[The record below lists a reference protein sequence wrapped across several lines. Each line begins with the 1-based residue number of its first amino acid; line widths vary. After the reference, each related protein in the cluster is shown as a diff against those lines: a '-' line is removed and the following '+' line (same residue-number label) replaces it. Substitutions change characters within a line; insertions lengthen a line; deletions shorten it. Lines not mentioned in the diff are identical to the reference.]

1 METGMTT
8 VKFLN
13 GSHEIHGNIASIE
26 TKTSRVII
34 DFGMVGGFKSDTANN
49 LIDSHLL
56 PRLPELFT
64 AQKSAFKY
72 EAIVLT
78 QVNVENLT
86 AAVYLKKNIEIYVSE
101 EGFKLYRSLVQND
114 LFQPIDLNIKLMPT
128 DLKIGDLLIHG
139 YPSDCGVVGSQVL
152 LISDGKHKF
161 GFVGD
166 VRLNGPHKERV
177 YHWIRRFHQAQ
188 LDLLVFD
195 ATAYSF
201 SDECRLFETS
211 ESGLQVQFSDLLKQR
226 RDLVVVNTDCCNPER
241 LAMIHKTADSL
252 GRKLVCEPS
261 YAEVVAGMY
270 PEIELAV
277 LKSEHKKTTSKK
289 FEVVKVSDLID
300 HPRRYV
306 LQNSYDQIKFL
317 QNFKAGIY
325 LHSNGFPKISEN
337 RDFEFLHDSLKKLNF
352 QYIDF
357 SASSHAN
364 KSDVSF
370 IVETIKAKTSV
381 PWHSYHPELAVKSLK
396 QIETKFSLPK
406 RDLPLEFD

>member
-1 METGMTT
+1 MTT

-26 TKTSRVII
+26 SKTSRVII

-86 AAVYLKKNIEIYVSE
+86 AAVYLKNNIEIYVSA
-101 EGFKLYRSLVQND
+101 EGFKLYRSLVQNG

-261 YAEVVAGMY
+261 YAEVVDQMY
-270 PEIELAV
+270 PEIKLAV
-277 LKSEHKKTTSKK
+277 VESDHKKTTSKK

-337 RDFEFLHDSLKKLNF
+337 RDFEFLQDSLKKLNF
-352 QYIDF
+352 
-357 SASSHAN
+357 
-364 KSDVSF
+364 
-370 IVETIKAKTSV
+370 
-381 PWHSYHPELAVKSLK
+381 
-396 QIETKFSLPK
+396 
-406 RDLPLEFD
+406 